1 MIYNRDWEPW
11 YGMFNYGDVKTY
23 SYGNDWRLWNNN
35 EPGQD
40 FIRWL
45 HFMRTGNKEIYKRLE
60 KIIYNI
66 FNKGKKFKLNLNSDL
81 SKIKNFD
88 SLNNL
93 NLMFAVQK
101 EFNVKF
107 TIKDFSKIKK
117 IKHIISKI
125 N

>member
-1 MIYNRDWEPW
+1 M
-11 YGMFNYGDVKTY
+11 K
-23 SYGNDWRLWNNN
+23 
-35 EPGQD
+35 
-40 FIRWL
+40 
-45 HFMRTGNKEIYKRLE
+45 NKEIYKRLE

-66 FNKGKKFKLNLNSDL
+66 FNKGKKFKLNINSDL